1 MSDQGPEAGLLY
13 LDGLAYLP
21 GIAHAFETRHGSIR
35 DALPSP
41 VARLQQVHGNT
52 VLVLPHDRDR
62 RLPFLEPDTAD
73 RPPADAL
80 TTNTSGV
87 TVAVAVADCLPIL
100 IADPDRG
107 AVAAVH
113 GGWRGLA
120 RDIVA
125 TVLARMAE
133 EFGSSPADCSVGIG
147 PGIGPCCYEVG
158 EEVITAF
165 DAVGMKDAALQLPGR
180 PQSDKRGPRGAA
192 EGVHCNLPAVATAQ
206 ARRCGVPAERV
217 FGLDL
222 CTRCHSDDLWSYRR
236 LGNAAGRM
244 LAGIAV
250 IR

>member
-1 MSDQGPEAGLLY
+1 VSDQGPDADLLY
-13 LDGLAYLP
+13 LDGLASLP
-21 GIAHAFETRHGSIR
+21 AIAHAFETRHGSIR

-52 VLVLPHDRDR
+52 VLLLPHDRDQWS
-62 RLPFLEPDTAD
+62 PFLEPETAD

-80 TTNTSGV
+80 ITNAVGV
-87 TVAVAVADCLPIL
+87 TVSVAVADCLPIL

-120 RDIVA
+120 ADIVSA
-125 TVLARMAE
+125 VLARMGE
-133 EFGSSPADCSVGIG
+133 EFGCLPTDCLVGIG

-158 EEVITAF
+158 EEVISAF

-180 PQSDKRGPRGAA
+180 PQNDARGARGA
-192 EGVHCNLPAVATAQ
+192 DRVHCNLPAVATSQ

-222 CTRCHSDDLWSYRR
+222 CTRCHSDRLWSYRR
-236 LGNAAGRM
+236 LGSSAGRM